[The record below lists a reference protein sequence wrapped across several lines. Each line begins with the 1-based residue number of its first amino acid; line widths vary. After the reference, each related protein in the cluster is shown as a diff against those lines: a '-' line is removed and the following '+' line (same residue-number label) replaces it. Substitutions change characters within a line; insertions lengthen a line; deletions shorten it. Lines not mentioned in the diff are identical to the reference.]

1 MTPRAGTLP
10 KRMTF
15 AWIVGAPLVLL
26 LTLTSASIVAWV
38 VLGLPIG
45 AYEPLKMP
53 YFFWYYRGDARVMN
67 ALAGGTVAAGA
78 LLAFLISAHWT
89 QSRLR
94 GATRSRGQRRVH
106 RYRFPA
112 SSGIVVHVKGCKVLP
127 SSGLDRVTIEAPSN
141 PAKSMEI
148 RTPTLLTRDG
158 SVVVDVARTERVR
171 FIFFD
176 INCYS

>member
-67 ALAGGTVAAGA
+67 AFAGGTVAGGA
-78 LLAFLISAHWT
+78 ILAFLISAHWA
-89 QSRLR
+89 QSRLG
-94 GATRSRGQRRVH
+94 GAARSRGQRRVH
-106 RYRFPA
+106 RNRFPA
-112 SSGIVVHVKGCKVLP
+112 SSGIVLHVKGCKVLP
-127 SSGLDRVTIEAPSN
+127 SSGPYRVTIEAPSN
-141 PAKSMEI
+141 PANMEI

-158 SVVVDVARTERVR
+158 SVLIDVTRTERVGL
-171 FIFFD
+171 IFVD
-176 INCYS
+176 INCGS